1 MRKILSLIKKEL
13 IQIRR
18 DRRQMV
24 IIIIAPIIQIMVLGY
39 AINLDVKN
47 IPTAIYDGDNSLTS
61 RRFIQEIFNTGYFKE
76 TGRLNSIQEVDKFL
90 DQRKAEVVLVFPPDF
105 ERSILSGKQGVFFV
119 AIDGTESQTAIEG
132 INYIEMISQQFGS
145 KVMLKMSEKLGLI
158 WRPVTI
164 EPEAR
169 VFYNPELSSRNFFLP
184 GIFGLLLM
192 QMTIILTSMAIVKEK
207 DQGTMEQLIVTPL
220 KPLQIILGKLLPFFI
235 IGTADLLLILLLT
248 RFWFNLP
255 LRGSFL
261 LLLGLSFIYMLSTL
275 GIGLFVSTITRTPQQ
290 AMLTSF
296 FFMIPMILLS
306 GFVFPIENMPRLFQW
321 LTVVI
326 PLRYYLVILR
336 GIFLKG
342 VGFSSLYEETLTLV
356 ILAVVINLLSIVRF
370 HRRLD

>member
-18 DRRQMV
+18 DRRQMI

-342 VGFSSLYEETLTLV
+342 VGFSSLYEETLALV